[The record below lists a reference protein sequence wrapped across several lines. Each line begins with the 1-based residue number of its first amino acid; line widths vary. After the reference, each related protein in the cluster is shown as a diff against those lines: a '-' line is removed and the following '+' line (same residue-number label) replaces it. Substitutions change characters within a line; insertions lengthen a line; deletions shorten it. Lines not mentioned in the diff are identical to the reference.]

1 MLQMSKIQLDPAL
14 LVTGTSVYLPSNCS
28 ILDIY
33 YNNETAKIDMVILF
47 DSSYMENTIR
57 NFQLFPADKEIPYD
71 DINYVGVVRD
81 SSMKEKYLFEIFSE
95 DFTFYYR
102 RIEFDT
108 PSIFD
113 EIFKI
118 QDRLQIL
125 CNTLR
130 GNNIDLKSS
139 SLDKLSKMNDDLDL
153 LVKKYESLV
162 GV

>member
-14 LVTGTSVYLPSNCS
+14 LVSGTSVYLPSNCS

-57 NFQLFPADKEIPYD
+57 NFQLFPADKEIPYED
-71 DINYVGVVRD
+71 VNYVGVVRG

-139 SLDKLSKMNDDLDL
+139 SLDKLSKINDDLDL
-153 LVKKYESLV
+153 LIKKYESLV